1 MPLRV
6 AVLAGGV
13 GAARFLEGLVR
24 VVPAENVTV
33 IGNTGDDLELHGLT
47 ICPDLDTVT
56 YTLAGLSDP
65 ERGWGLADESFH
77 TLEALRRFSEE
88 TWFQLGDRDL
98 ATHIFRSSLLRGG
111 FPLSEVTARV
121 TRALGVASTI
131 LPMSDNTVR
140 TWLDTDIG
148 QLDFQ
153 TYFVKNRSA
162 PTVHAVEFVGVD
174 QASPAPG
181 VLEAIT
187 QADAVI
193 IAPSN
198 PIISVGPILA
208 VPGIRDA
215 LRETPAPVAAVSP
228 IVGGQAV
235 KGPAAAMM
243 TSLGH
248 GASATAVAGL
258 YKDFLTVFV
267 LDDVDRDSKAAVEQQ
282 GMRAVVCPT
291 MMTGMVEK
299 EALARVVMEAVT
311 S

>member
-1 MPLRV
+1 MAPRV

-13 GAARFLEGLVR
+13 GAARFLEGLIR

-47 ICPDLDTVT
+47 ICPDLDTVA

-65 ERGWGLADESFH
+65 ECGWGLADETFH
-77 TLEALRRFSEE
+77 ALEALRRFSED

-111 FPLSEVTARV
+111 FPLSEVTVWVA
-121 TRALGVASTI
+121 RALGVASTI
-131 LPMSDNTVR
+131 LPMSDSPVR

-153 TYFVKNRSA
+153 TYFVKNHSK
-162 PTVHAVEFVGVD
+162 PTVRGVEFVGAD
-174 QASPAPG
+174 EAAPAPG
-181 VLEAIT
+181 VLEAVT
-187 QADAVI
+187 QADAVVV
-193 IAPSN
+193 APSN

-215 LRETPAPVAAVSP
+215 LRATSAPVVAVSP
-228 IVGGQAV
+228 IVGGKAI

-258 YKDFLTVFV
+258 YEDFLNVFV
-267 LDDVDRDSKAAVEQQ
+267 LDDVDAGSRAEVEEL
-282 GMRAVVCPT
+282 GMRTVVCPT
-291 MMTGMVEK
+291 MMMGIAEK
-299 EALARVVMEAVT
+299 EALARAVMEGAT